1 MSDLNRMKKLA
12 GILNEDYQYDMSD
25 KGDMHDALGDVKDS
39 INGAMQGLQKANE
52 LAGQVHDEIEKT
64 LYTDESVE
72 QVKELNSKNIMA
84 TMPFMKA
91 IKQYVEDQD
100 GRIVGDEEVDE
111 ARLYIDAGAMIN
123 DVMKMLESEYPDV
136 EILTINQ
143 SPNTHYKD

>member
-1 MSDLNRMKKLA
+1 MNDLDRVKKLA

-25 KGDMHDALGDVKDS
+25 KGDMHDALGDVQLS
-39 INGAMQGLQKANE
+39 IDGAMKGLQKANE

-91 IKQYVEDQD
+91 VKQYLENQD
-100 GRIVGDEEVDE
+100 GQIVGDYDVDE
-111 ARLYIDAGAMIN
+111 PRLYIDVGAMID
-123 DVMKMLESEYPDV
+123 DVMKMLEAEYPDV
-136 EILTINQ
+136 EIIKINQ
-143 SPNTHYKD
+143 SPNTYYKD